1 MSLQDYKK
9 GEEIV
14 ECECGCCKVV
24 IDLFDWTDKKD
35 EVGISFVSSYLGN
48 KRSKFKAI
56 LNCLKKN
63 KETYYA
69 EVLID
74 KEKAIVFFEN
84 VLRMLKDET

>member
-24 IDLFDWTDKKD
+24 VDLFDWTDKKD

-48 KRSKFKAI
+48 KRSKFI
-56 LNCLKKN
+56 IDIYKN
-63 KETYYA
+63 NKYKC
-69 EVLID
+69 IISS
-74 KEKAIVFFEN
+74 K
-84 VLRMLKDET
+84 

>member
-9 GEEIV
+9 GEEII

-24 IDLFDWTDKKD
+24 VDLFDWTDKKD

-56 LNCLKKN
+56 LNCLKN

-69 EVLID
+69 EALID
-74 KEKAIVFFEN
+74 REKAIIFFEN